1 MPHRPTATE
10 DTQHDLYVRY
20 YDRVVGYL
28 VRQYQFTSE
37 EARDIA
43 QDVFVSVFTHVD
55 DLATITSKWLFLKTA
70 AHNRAVNEIRKRE
83 THRRTETGSV
93 DASPQLAEIVL
104 HDFWTDRTPQSP
116 EEQAIHA
123 DAAAHLREAIEELP
137 ASLRQCVVLRMHG
150 LAYDEI
156 AAALRITANAV
167 KTRLR
172 DAKKLLLVRMGV
184 GGG

>member
-1 MPHRPTATE
+1 MPHPHTIMENT
-10 DTQHDLYVRY
+10 HHGLYVQY

-28 VRQYQFTSE
+28 IRQYRFTRD

-70 AHNRAVNEIRKRE
+70 AHNRAVNEIRKRD
-83 THRRTETGSV
+83 THRRTETGSA
-93 DASPQLAEIVL
+93 DALPQLAEIVL
-104 HDFWTDRTPQSP
+104 HDFWTDRPPQSP

-123 DAAAHLREAIEELP
+123 DTVARLREAIHELP
-137 ASLRQCVVLRMHG
+137 ASLRQCVVLRMNG
-150 LAYDEI
+150 LAYEEI
-156 AAALRITANAV
+156 AVALGITSNAV

-172 DAKKLLLVRMGV
+172 DAKRMLLLRMGAR
-184 GGG
+184 GG